1 MQDFHIFVFQSDF
14 EDIFESQLASRV
26 QFHGGKVE
34 KAMQLENFLRDHE
47 EEQWLPDE
55 LYRFIEIIQDDLRHH

>member
-1 MQDFHIFVFQSDF
+1 MVVKWKKRCNLKI
-14 EDIFESQLASRV
+14 
-26 QFHGGKVE
+26 
-34 KAMQLENFLRDHE
+34 LRDHE